1 MEKESSTRSVSTG
14 QSVTD
19 APTTKRRRL
28 AQPSPSALPESGQRL
43 EGEELMT
50 ERAERRQRQTTE
62 NEKKH
67 NKKRLL
73 AESGKGFISPTEGLR
88 HFKLG
93 DGLPSLHDL
102 RTELESMTDVLM
114 GRVPPPYPPERVE
127 SLMEVGNAYYTRGME
142 LTSLLQ
148 RYETDGIVLKA
159 HKLSKFRTGEL
170 RTFCELAKAVVELGS
185 RRVTVAAMERDN
197 ERTGLG

>member
-1 MEKESSTRSVSTG
+1 MTATR
-14 QSVTD
+14 
-19 APTTKRRRL
+19 L
-28 AQPSPSALPESGQRL
+28 
-43 EGEELMT
+43 
-50 ERAERRQRQTTE
+50 ERRQRQTVE

-67 NKKRLL
+67 PKKRLL
-73 AESGKGFISPTEGLR
+73 AESGRGFIPPTEGIR

-127 SLMEVGNAYYTRGME
+127 SLMEVANAYFSRGME
-142 LTSLLQ
+142 LAGLLQ
-148 RYETDGIVLKA
+148 RYEADGIILKA

-170 RTFCELAKAVVELGS
+170 RTFCEMAKAVVELGS
-185 RRVTVAAMERDN
+185 RRITVAAMERDN